1 MIRHAVPG
9 VVRVQHGDIRRAGA
23 QLRVHDRRN
32 EILALERVAR
42 QVLVQKRRKPA
53 RKLAQVQRRKAP
65 EVHGHRRIAR
75 QVDEVLTVLG
85 VGGVRAALLDVR
97 ALRDALE
104 HAIALRADAAR
115 HAAVCRDGVAQAEA
129 HHGIRPLGARHGE
142 KIIQQAVGL
151 DAVIIIGIDNG
162 ERPVNLGRSAQHG
175 MGRAPRLRAARRH
188 GIARRQR
195 VELLI
200 GIAHV
205 ERRGHGRADAFTKL
219 LGRVLLDDEHDLAE
233 ARAVSVKERIVQQKM
248 AVLVHGRRLLRPSK
262 AAAHAG
268 GHDDQTGLIHRFSLH
283 ISKRV
288 CAIIGRGSQF
298 VNLPRGHLGFPR
310 RIWYTACYL
319 DSLDGRR
326 SSCPRRSARCGWH

>member
-1 MIRHAVPG
+1 
-9 VVRVQHGDIRRAGA
+9 
-23 QLRVHDRRN
+23 
-32 EILALERVAR
+32 
-42 QVLVQKRRKPA
+42 
-53 RKLAQVQRRKAP
+53 
-65 EVHGHRRIAR
+65 
-75 QVDEVLTVLG
+75 
-85 VGGVRAALLDVR
+85 
-97 ALRDALE
+97 
-104 HAIALRADAAR
+104 
-115 HAAVCRDGVAQAEA
+115 
-129 HHGIRPLGARHGE
+129 
-142 KIIQQAVGL
+142 
-151 DAVIIIGIDNG
+151 
-162 ERPVNLGRSAQHG
+162 

-188 GIARRQR
+188 GIARRKR

-205 ERRGHGRADAFTKL
+205 ERRGHGRADALTKL
-219 LGRVLLDDEHDLAE
+219 LGRILLDDEHDLAE

-248 AVLVHGRRLLRPSK
+248 AVLVHGRRLLRASE

-268 GHDDQTGLIHRFSLH
+268 GHDDQTGLIHCFSLH

-319 DSLDGRR
+319 GSLDGRR